1 MLILIKLLAEYVITI
16 HALSSAEPFQ
26 IEIGL
31 QVHNYIIRRTFH
43 VLNSMY

>member
-1 MLILIKLLAEYVITI
+1 MLILIKLLAKYVIII

-31 QVHNYIIRRTFH
+31 HNYIIRRTFH